1 MNDQENKWKKKRINE
16 PSTIELVTQSTYLSG
31 RKQHGNMGCAG
42 HCDFFIYAKT
52 KAYLLIE

>member
-16 PSTIELVTQSTYLSG
+16 PSTIELVTQNTYLGG
-31 RKQHGNMGCAG
+31 RKQHGNMGRAG

-52 KAYLLIE
+52 KA